1 LIAQRNELQNLKT
14 VISSS
19 AGIQSDAQALALG
32 FDAACP
38 KPVMQEKLIAKVYEL
53 LVSPNSI
60 PALLA
65 TPGTPIDQSKRPKD
79 GKRRILV
86 AEDNPSN
93 QRLMVALLESAGYSV
108 DVVGDGIEAVHAA
121 QRLPYDLILMDIRM
135 PAMNG
140 IEATKRIRLMQSPI
154 SECPILALTA
164 NAMSG
169 DKEEY
174 LAAGLTDYISKPVDF
189 DALLL
194 KIKGYLV
201 HRSGQPENTAAC
213 A

>member
-1 LIAQRNELQNLKT
+1 
-14 VISSS
+14 
-19 AGIQSDAQALALG
+19 
-32 FDAACP
+32 
-38 KPVMQEKLIAKVYEL
+38 MQEKLIAKIHEL
-53 LVSPNSI
+53 LVSPNRD

-65 TPGTPIDQSKRPKD
+65 DPGTPIDHSRRQKD
-79 GKRRILV
+79 GKRRILA
-86 AEDNPSN
+86 AEDNPPN

-108 DVVGDGIEAVHAA
+108 NVVGDGIEAVHAA

-174 LAAGLTDYISKPVDF
+174 LVAGLIDYISKPIDF
-189 DALLL
+189 DALLS
-194 KIKGYLV
+194 KIKGYFDD
-201 HRSGQPENTAAC
+201 RTGQPENTAAR